1 MVSNPFFVA
10 KLMGLGVMAGD
21 IQLLDEE
28 MDADM
33 KERILAVNEIRA
45 YREILAEW
53 NAQRKAEGKEY
64 LHN

>member
-33 KERILAVNEIRA
+33 KERILGVKTIRE

-53 NAQRKAEGKEY
+53 NRERKAEGKEY
-64 LHN
+64 LHD